1 MALTLEKLLAP
12 VDDENPVGQDLSYS
26 NERQQIEQAF
36 ESDSGDEE
44 RDWREIL
51 RLIEEQAEQT
61 KDIWLP
67 VYVCRAG
74 ALAGSLETAA
84 MGAQALGG
92 MFEQYWDTVHPQLE
106 ELGLM
111 GRKAPCDSLAS
122 RGGFLLPLER
132 TVLVAHPRL
141 GAFTGED
148 IQRFAKEREGADNY
162 GMFRAVLED
171 RGDEILQEAI
181 GQLDQIE
188 DGLRRAD
195 QIFTNAAAGE
205 PSPNYAPTY
214 ATLSALRQALG
225 QFLSTPMEAPA
236 DEGAD
241 DGGAVGGG
249 GGGASAGPR
258 ISGRVENRDD
268 VIRSLDLIA
277 DYYRRAEPSHPL
289 LPLIDRIR
297 EWVSMDFMDL
307 MKQIAPDAMNQVREL
322 LNRREDY

>member
-36 ESDSGDEE
+36 ESEAAEDDE
-44 RDWREIL
+44 RDWREVMK
-51 RLIEEQAEQT
+51 LIEDQAAQT

-84 MGAQALGG
+84 MGAQALAG

-132 TVLVAHPRL
+132 TVLVTHPRL

-162 GMFRAVLED
+162 GMFRALLED

-181 GQLDQIE
+181 AQLDQIE

-195 QIFTNAAAGE
+195 RIFTDAAGGE
-205 PSPNYAPTY
+205 PSPNYSPTY

-225 QFLSTPMEAPA
+225 QFLSTPMEAPS
-236 DEGAD
+236 DEAGSD
-241 DGGAVGGG
+241 VGGG
-249 GGGASAGPR
+249 GGGQASAGPR
-258 ISGRVENRDD
+258 NSGRVDNRDD

-277 DYYRRAEPSHPL
+277 DYYRRSEPSHPL
-289 LPLIDRIR
+289 LPLIDRVR
-297 EWVSMDFMDL
+297 EWVAMDFMDL
-307 MKQIAPDAMNQVREL
+307 MKQIAPDAMNQVRDL

>member
-12 VDDENPVGQDLSYS
+12 VDEENPVGQDLSYS

-36 ESDSGDEE
+36 EGEAGEDDE
-44 RDWREIL
+44 RDWREVM

-74 ALAGSLETAA
+74 AQAGSLETVA
-84 MGAQALGG
+84 MGAQALAGL
-92 MFEQYWDTVHPQLE
+92 FEQYWDTVHPQLE

-111 GRKAPCDSLAS
+111 GRKAPCDSLAT
-122 RGGFLLPLER
+122 RGGFLMPLER

-148 IQRFAKEREGADNY
+148 IQRFAREREGADNY
-162 GMFRAVLED
+162 GMFRALLED
-171 RGDEILQEAI
+171 RGDDVLQEAI
-181 GQLDQIE
+181 GQIDQIE

-195 QIFTNAAAGE
+195 QVFTSAAAGE

-214 ATLSALRQALG
+214 ATLQALRQSLG

-236 DEGAD
+236 DEASGD
-241 DGGAVGGG
+241 EGGG
-249 GGGASAGPR
+249 GGGGSAGPR

-277 DYYRRAEPSHPL
+277 DYYRRAEPSHPM
-289 LPLIDRIR
+289 LPLLDRVR
-297 EWVSMDFMDL
+297 EWVSMDFMGL
-307 MKQIAPDAMNQVREL
+307 MKQIAPDAMNQVRDL
-322 LNRREDY
+322 LNRREEY